1 MSNERI
7 DLGKKGEKISVEFL
21 KKQGYKI
28 VETNYR
34 CSVGEI
40 DIVAKDKDV
49 LCFVEVKTRKSDEY
63 GLPEEAVDWH
73 KQRKLVKVALA
84 YLEEKKVY
92 GQDLR
97 FDVVSVYP
105 GHIKLIKDAFIVRTD
120 YPY

>member
-1 MSNERI
+1 VSNERI
-7 DLGKKGEKISVEFL
+7 NLGKKGEKISIEFL

-63 GLPEEAVDWH
+63 GLPEEAVDRH

>member
-7 DLGKKGEKISVEFL
+7 NLGKKGEKISIEFL

>member
-7 DLGKKGEKISVEFL
+7 NLGKKGEKISIEFL

-63 GLPEEAVDWH
+63 GLPEEAVDRH

>member
-1 MSNERI
+1 VSNERI